1 MKSEGDRLRSP
12 WPLRSRLCQSWR
24 LATRS
29 VAMGRRN
36 SSASPLVTADE
47 LAGKP
52 MPLFSEALS
61 LA

>member
-1 MKSEGDRLRSP
+1 MRSP